1 MEPLIRIF
9 TPIAPSFTAAVTD
22 LAFFICLTLAIVFC
36 FVLGSS
42 PTQNEARKRCF
53 LLFIGLIGGCIAAVL
68 AVPFDPVDGALYSP
82 ISNAL
87 GLVLTGYLVSKVG
100 PVAKS
105 VLLPS
110 PGNTLDWTK
119 VGYLTF
125 CLIGAALSATVIVV
139 NRTEWIA
146 QAVRCDPDFYGRSLP
161 QDMRARMPRDQ
172 KTCERLNIG
181 SSKNSQIFPA
191 PIYKSLNILPYSMAY
206 ITTLPWLT
214 LESDRCVYNLK
225 FMGTSGLLLECKKA
239 DIDATLRNSDKTTK
253 PNSSEHAK

>member
-1 MEPLIRIF
+1 MEPLIGIF

-22 LAFFICLTLAIVFC
+22 LAFLICLMLAIVFC

-42 PTQNEARKRCF
+42 PTQNEGRKRCF
-53 LLFIGLIGGCIAAVL
+53 LLFIGLISGCIAAVL

-105 VLLPS
+105 VFRPS

-146 QAVRCDPDFYGRSLP
+146 QAVRCDPDFYARSLP
-161 QDMRARMPRDQ
+161 KKMRAQMPRDQ

-181 SSKNSQIFPA
+181 ASKKSQIL
-191 PIYKSLNILPYSMAY
+191 PIPVYKSLNILPYSMAY
-206 ITTLPWLT
+206 IHTFPWLT

-225 FMGTSGLLLECKKA
+225 FMGTSGLWLECRTA
-239 DIDATLRNSDKTTK
+239 DTDATSRNSDKTTK
-253 PNSSEHAK
+253 PNSSEHAR